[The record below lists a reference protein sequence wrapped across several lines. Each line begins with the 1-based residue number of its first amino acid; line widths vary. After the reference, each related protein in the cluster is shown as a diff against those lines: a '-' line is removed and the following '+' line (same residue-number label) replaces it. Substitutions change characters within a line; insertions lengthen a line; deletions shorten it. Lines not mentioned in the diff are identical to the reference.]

1 MWQVRD
7 VCFLPSYI
15 VLHITQGV
23 FKEMNRLFMFSHW
36 LVQKS
41 TQILLDELLK
51 LKNSNL
57 FINPNQERVLV
68 VGAGIAGVSL
78 VQEMQRNPQLGFQPV
93 AFVDDDKRKIDG
105 CIQGIPV
112 VGDRH
117 QIADVVKFLQIQK
130 VIIAMPTVALGV
142 IREIVD
148 ICKATGIP
156 TTTIP
161 GIHEILHHPVGQLKV
176 PDVRIEDLLRREP
189 VQTDIERVAQFIKG
203 KKVLI
208 TGAGGSI
215 GSELCR
221 QILQ

>member
-1 MWQVRD
+1 
-7 VCFLPSYI
+7 
-15 VLHITQGV
+15 
-23 FKEMNRLFMFSHW
+23 MNLLFTLSHL

-41 TQILLDELLK
+41 TEILLNELLK
-51 LKNSNL
+51 LRNRNL

-78 VQEMQRNPQLGFQPV
+78 VQEMQRNPQLGCQPV
-93 AFVDDDKRKIDG
+93 AFVDDDKRKIHG

-117 QIADVVKFLQIQK
+117 QIANVVKSLQIQK
-130 VIIAMPTVALGV
+130 VIIAMPTVAKGV
-142 IREIVD
+142 IGEIVD
-148 ICKATGIP
+148 ICKAIGIP

-161 GIHEILHHPVGQLKV
+161 GIHEILAHPVRQLKV
-176 PDVRIEDLLRREP
+176 PDDIRIEDLLRREP